1 MEQYS
6 FGFQWLI
13 NQFAFLESYEL
24 LGPINQGLT
33 WLIEPLVKPLSSVLF
48 YDIGGFPFIVLWL
61 VVAAV
66 FFTIYLKGVNFRMLR
81 HALRIASGRDKES
94 SSEKGEV
101 SPLQALFAAIAA
113 TVGLGS
119 LAGVSVSIAVG
130 GPGATLWIVFA
141 GIIGMASKFA
151 EVTLSMQYR
160 KIDADGKVF
169 GGPIQY
175 LRDGLADIG
184 LASLGK
190 VLAVVFAIFCLGGAI
205 GGGNMFQS
213 NQAVKMIAYEIPAL
227 ADLKWVIALTF
238 ALFVGLVLF
247 GSIKRIAKVAEKIS
261 PIKGI
266 LYLICAIIIVIANI
280 ENLGNALGIM
290 FSTAL
295 TPEGVTGGF
304 MGMIIIAFKRAFFAN
319 EAGLGSA
326 PIAHAAARTEPVREG
341 SMALLEPLFAAI
353 IAFLTGLIITVTGA
367 YDGAS
372 LEDGVLIAAKA
383 FASVGEWFTIL
394 LAINVCLFA
403 YGTTIGWSY
412 YGEIAWS
419 YLFGR
424 RAIKFYYVLFC
435 FATFAGGVLNFGIVL
450 DFSDLLILGM
460 SLPNVIALYLLRG
473 KIKNVLLAYQ
483 SRHVL

>member
-1 MEQYS
+1 MDS
-6 FGFQWLI
+6 ISNGFQWVI
-13 NQFAFLESYEL
+13 EQFVA
-24 LGPINQGLT
+24 GL
-33 WLIEPLVKPLSSVLF
+33 SAVLF
-48 YDIGGFPFIVLWL
+48 YDIQGFAFIVVWL
-61 VVAAV
+61 MVAAV
-66 FFTIYLKGVNFRMLR
+66 FFTVYLRGVNFRMFR
-81 HALRIASGRDKES
+81 HALRIATGKDKES
-94 SSEKGEV
+94 GAEKGEV
-101 SPLQALFAAIAA
+101 SPLQALFSAIAA

-119 LAGVSVSIAVG
+119 LAGVSVTIAIG
-130 GPGATLWIVFA
+130 GPGATLWIVLA
-141 GIIGMASKFA
+141 GLLGMATKFA

-184 LASLGK
+184 MGAFGK
-190 VLAVVFAIFCLGGAI
+190 FLAVVFAIFCLGGAI

-227 ADLKWVIALTF
+227 ADMKWVIALAF
-238 ALFVGLVLF
+238 AGFVALVLF

-261 PIKGI
+261 PLKGI

-280 ENLGNALGIM
+280 DNLGNALSIM

-304 MGMIIIAFKRAFFAN
+304 VGMLAVAFKRALFAN

-326 PIAHAAARTEPVREG
+326 PIAHAAARTAPVREG
-341 SMALLEPLFAAI
+341 SVALLEPLFAAI
-353 IAFLTGLIITVTGA
+353 IAFLTGLIITISGAYTGA
-367 YDGAS
+367 S
-372 LEDGVLIAAKA
+372 MEDGVLIAAKA
-383 FASVGEWFTIL
+383 FASVGDWFTIL

-424 RAIKFYYVLFC
+424 KAIKLYYVLFC
-435 FATFAGGVLNFGIVL
+435 LATFAGGILHFGVVL

-460 SLPNVIALYLLRG
+460 SLPNILALYLLRK
-473 KIKNVLLAYQ
+473 KIKTALLSYQ
-483 SRHVL
+483 STHVL